1 MNPSLHLDEFV
12 LLNERSCIISINVD
26 VSRSVDH
33 ELFEVGFTTLY
44 LKSFELQKT
53 CVIKIG

>member
-33 ELFEVGFTTLY
+33 ELFESRVNHFI
-44 LKSFELQKT
+44 FEEF
-53 CVIKIG
+53 